1 MSGKSVKKMI
11 KLVDILKEIGDANS
25 QPYEYSYDG
34 SNYKAYF
41 TTEYNTQ
48 YKVSFKIVD
57 GRMLIAFGVI
67 YDSDYD
73 DDDDLDYE
81 VITNKG
87 NIYRVM
93 STVMSII
100 NRAISEFNPNE
111 IKFDSNDRKI
121 KLYKNY
127 IEKHLK
133 GYSIT
138 KETPFNLLFQ
148 RNSPIS

>member
-1 MSGKSVKKMI
+1 MI
-11 KLVDILKEIGDANS
+11 KLVDILKEIGDANF

-34 SNYKAYF
+34 SNHRAYF
-41 TTEYNTQ
+41 TTEYDTK

-133 GYSIT
+133 GYNIT

-148 RNSPIS
+148 RNNPIS

>member
-1 MSGKSVKKMI
+1 MI
-11 KLVDILKEIGDANS
+11 KLIDILKEIGDAYS
-25 QPYEYSYDG
+25 QSYEYSYDG
-34 SNYKAYF
+34 PNYRAYF

-48 YKVSFKIVD
+48 YKVTFETINNKMNIS
-57 GRMLIAFGVI
+57 FGVI
-67 YDSDYD
+67 YDSDD
-73 DDDDLDYE
+73 DPDFE

-87 NIYRVM
+87 NIYRIM
-93 STVMSII
+93 STIISII

-111 IKFDSNDRKI
+111 IKFDSDNRRI

-127 IEKHLK
+127 IEKNLK

-148 RNSPIS
+148 RNNSIY

>member
-1 MSGKSVKKMI
+1 MI
-11 KLVDILKEIGDANS
+11 KLIDILKEIGDAYS
-25 QPYEYSYDG
+25 QSYEYSYDG

-41 TTEYNTQ
+41 TTEHNTQ
-48 YKVSFKIVD
+48 YKVIFETINN
-57 GRMLIAFGVI
+57 RMNISFGVI
-67 YDSDYD
+67 YDSDD
-73 DDDDLDYE
+73 DPDFE

-87 NIYRVM
+87 NIYRIM
-93 STVMSII
+93 STIISII

-111 IKFDSNDRKI
+111 IKFDSDNRRI

-127 IEKHLK
+127 IEKNLK

-148 RNSPIS
+148 RNNSIY